1 MKCLLKMYF
10 IVYQNYYL
18 EYQICHLLI
27 VFVLSINIQSMKYRW
42 IRDDMIQVYKILYDE
57 VESVKALFDVD
68 SKQKGNSLK

>member
-57 VESVKALFDVD
+57 VESVKALFHVD